1 MIYIDNCEQK
11 VEQKDL
17 KNMQF
22 VEERNTLKRM
32 DKESVL

>member
-22 VEERNTLKRM
+22 VEERNILKRM